1 MRFRCERD
9 VLVDALTTTGRA
21 VAARGTGSAALAG
34 VHLRLEGDI
43 LRLAGIDRDLTIQ
56 TQVTVAGSDDGAA
69 VLPSRLA
76 VDIVRSLDP
85 GAVSLDLTEDE
96 VVTISSG
103 RSQFTV
109 RGLPVE
115 DFPRLSPPSG
125 EPVTL
130 RSAVLAAALRQVVR
144 AASTDNE
151 RPVLTGVLMAA
162 TETGLRLV
170 ATDSYRLAVRD
181 LPGST
186 VLAVGQKVLLPS
198 RALGELQ
205 RLLSGGSPEVSLRL
219 GEFEAHFEVGPTRL
233 TTRLLEGE
241 YPNYAGL
248 IPKGYP
254 NRLVV
259 GREGLLDAVRRVR
272 LMTRDATTPVRL
284 SLRPDGVELTVITP
298 DLGQA
303 TEDVDAKY
311 EGTEFTIAFNPA
323 FLAEGVEAIEGDEVA
338 LETQDAGKPAT
349 LRATQGPSFAQAR
362 GTAVSGSSAT
372 GTRATGTRDTGTT
385 DQTTSATTTGAPTTG
400 ALPTGSAGP
409 GDDGG
414 ALAPTGPPELDVGS
428 TTAAPPP
435 AVTPPSPPPASASS
449 SEAPPQPSAG
459 SDYLYLL
466 MPVKVS

>member
-1 MRFRCERD
+1 MKFRCERD
-9 VLVDALTTTGRA
+9 VLVEALGTTGRA
-21 VAARGTGSAALAG
+21 VAAKGAGSPALAG
-34 VHLRLEGDI
+34 VHLRLEGDT
-43 LRLAGIDRDLTIQ
+43 LRLAGVDRDLTIQ
-56 TQVTVAGSDDGAA
+56 TSVTVAGGTDGAA

-76 VDIVRSLDP
+76 VDIVRSLEP
-85 GAVSLDLTEDE
+85 GAVTVELAEED
-96 VVTISSG
+96 VVRISSG
-103 RSQFTV
+103 RSNFTV
-109 RGLPVE
+109 RALPIE
-115 DFPRLSPPSG
+115 DFPRLSPPAG
-125 EPVTL
+125 DPVTIE
-130 RSAVLAAALRQVVR
+130 SAMLAAALRQVVR
-144 AASTDNE
+144 AASTDND

-186 VLAVGQKVLLPS
+186 VLGAGQKVLLPS
-198 RALGELQ
+198 RALAELQ
-205 RLLSGGSPEVSLRL
+205 RLLGGSSSEVSLRL
-219 GEFEAHFEVGPTRL
+219 GEFEANFDVGPTRL
-233 TTRLLEGE
+233 TTRLLDGE

-259 GREGLLDAVRRVR
+259 GREALLDAVRRVR

-323 FLAEGVEAIEGDEVA
+323 YLAEGVEAIDGDEVA

-349 LRATQGPSFAQAR
+349 LRATEGP
-362 GTAVSGSSAT
+362 
-372 GTRATGTRDTGTT
+372 
-385 DQTTSATTTGAPTTG
+385 
-400 ALPTGSAGP
+400 
-409 GDDGG
+409 
-414 ALAPTGPPELDVGS
+414 
-428 TTAAPPP
+428 
-435 AVTPPSPPPASASS
+435 
-449 SEAPPQPSAG
+449 
-459 SDYLYLL
+459 DYLYLL